1 MTAPTKYQFVVI
13 GYGHIGKRHAD
24 MIRQNQAAELVAV
37 VDTLP
42 IEGIQEAYFSSL
54 EALFA
59 SELRFDVAVIA
70 TPNYLHAPQAIMCLN
85 HNKHVIVE
93 KPFTLNASDA
103 EAIISLAQQQA
114 KQVFCVMQ
122 NRYSPP
128 AKWLKSIIESGKLGS
143 LYMVQINCFWNRG
156 DGYYQQS
163 DWRGQTQ
170 TDGGTLYT
178 QFSHFIDMMY
188 WLFGSISNV
197 QSRFANFNHTDTIQ
211 FEDTGLIHFEFVQG
225 GIGSFNY
232 TTSVYQKNLE
242 SSITIVAENGTI
254 KVGGQYMN
262 EVLYC
267 DVKSYEMPQI
277 EASLPPNDYGHYKG
291 SAANHQYI
299 YQNVIEVLNGAA
311 EIDATAEQGMK
322 VVEIIENIYQTNP
335 FLTKK

>member
-188 WLFGSISNV
+188 WLFGPISNV

-211 FEDTGLIHFEFVQG
+211 FEDTGLIHFEFDQG

>member
-85 HNKHVIVE
+85 HNRHVIVE

-103 EAIISLAQQQA
+103 EVIISLAQQQA

-211 FEDTGLIHFEFVQG
+211 FEDTGLIHFEFDQG

>member
-1 MTAPTKYQFVVI
+1 
-13 GYGHIGKRHAD
+13 
-24 MIRQNQAAELVAV
+24 
-37 VDTLP
+37 
-42 IEGIQEAYFSSL
+42 
-54 EALFA
+54 
-59 SELRFDVAVIA
+59 
-70 TPNYLHAPQAIMCLN
+70 MCLN
-85 HNKHVIVE
+85 HNRHVIVE
-93 KPFTLNASDA
+93 KPFTLNTSDA
-103 EAIISLAQQQA
+103 KAIISLAQKQA

-211 FEDTGLIHFEFVQG
+211 FEDTGLIHFEFDQG

-232 TTSVYQKNLE
+232 TTSVYHKNLE

>member
-93 KPFTLNASDA
+93 KPFTLNTSDA
-103 EAIISLAQQQA
+103 EVIISLAQQQA

-197 QSRFANFNHTDTIQ
+197 HSRFANFNHTNTIQ
-211 FEDTGLIHFEFVQG
+211 FEDTGLIHFEFDQG

>member
-85 HNKHVIVE
+85 HNRHVIVE
-93 KPFTLNASDA
+93 KPFTLNTSDA
-103 EAIISLAQQQA
+103 EAIISLAQKQA

-211 FEDTGLIHFEFVQG
+211 FEDTGLIHFEFDQG

-322 VVEIIENIYQTNP
+322 VVEIIENIYQINP

>member
-103 EAIISLAQQQA
+103 QAIISLAQQQA

-211 FEDTGLIHFEFVQG
+211 FEDTGLIHFEFDQG

-267 DVKSYEMPQI
+267 DVKSYEMPKL

>member
-211 FEDTGLIHFEFVQG
+211 FEDTGLIHFEFDQG

-311 EIDATAEQGMK
+311 QIDATAEQGMK

>member
-70 TPNYLHAPQAIMCLN
+70 TPNYLHAPQAIKCLN
-85 HNKHVIVE
+85 HNKHIIIE

-103 EAIISLAQQQA
+103 EVIISLAQQQA

-211 FEDTGLIHFEFVQG
+211 FEDTGLIHFEFDQG

>member
-211 FEDTGLIHFEFVQG
+211 FEDTGLIHFEFDQG

>member
-59 SELRFDVAVIA
+59 SELRFDVAVIT

-103 EAIISLAQQQA
+103 QAIINLAQQQA

-211 FEDTGLIHFEFVQG
+211 FEDTGLIHFEFDQG

>member
-70 TPNYLHAPQAIMCLN
+70 TPNYLHAPQAIKCLN
-85 HNKHVIVE
+85 HNKHIIIE
-93 KPFTLNASDA
+93 KPFTLNTSDA
-103 EAIISLAQQQA
+103 EAIISLAQKQA

-211 FEDTGLIHFEFVQG
+211 FEDTGLIHFEFDQG

>member
-85 HNKHVIVE
+85 HNKHIIIE
-93 KPFTLNASDA
+93 KPFTLNTSDA

-211 FEDTGLIHFEFVQG
+211 FEDTGLIHFEFDQG

>member
-70 TPNYLHAPQAIMCLN
+70 TPNYLHAPQAIKCLN
-85 HNKHVIVE
+85 HNKHIIIE
-93 KPFTLNASDA
+93 KPFTLNTSDA
-103 EAIISLAQQQA
+103 EAIISLAQKQA

-211 FEDTGLIHFEFVQG
+211 FEDTGLIHFEFDQG

-322 VVEIIENIYQTNP
+322 VVEIIENIYQINP

>member
-1 MTAPTKYQFVVI
+1 
-13 GYGHIGKRHAD
+13 
-24 MIRQNQAAELVAV
+24 
-37 VDTLP
+37 
-42 IEGIQEAYFSSL
+42 
-54 EALFA
+54 
-59 SELRFDVAVIA
+59 
-70 TPNYLHAPQAIMCLN
+70 
-85 HNKHVIVE
+85 
-93 KPFTLNASDA
+93 
-103 EAIISLAQQQA
+103 
-114 KQVFCVMQ
+114 
-122 NRYSPP
+122 
-128 AKWLKSIIESGKLGS
+128 
-143 LYMVQINCFWNRG
+143 
-156 DGYYQQS
+156 
-163 DWRGQTQ
+163 
-170 TDGGTLYT
+170 
-178 QFSHFIDMMY
+178 
-188 WLFGSISNV
+188 V

-211 FEDTGLIHFEFVQG
+211 FEDTGLIHFEFDQG

>member
-70 TPNYLHAPQAIMCLN
+70 TPNYLHAPQAIKCLN

-103 EAIISLAQQQA
+103 EVIISLAQQQA

-211 FEDTGLIHFEFVQG
+211 FEDTGLIHFEFDQG

-322 VVEIIENIYQTNP
+322 VVEIIENIYQINP

>member
-85 HNKHVIVE
+85 HNRHVIVE
-93 KPFTLNASDA
+93 KPFTLNTSDA
-103 EAIISLAQQQA
+103 EAIISLAQKQA

-211 FEDTGLIHFEFVQG
+211 FEDTGLIHFEFDQG

>member
-1 MTAPTKYQFVVI
+1 MTNAIKYRFVVI

-24 MIRQNQAAELVAV
+24 MIRQNHTAELVAV
-37 VDTLP
+37 VDP
-42 IEGIQEAYFSSL
+42 ILVEGIQEAYFSSL
-54 EALFA
+54 DDLLA
-59 SELRFDVAVIA
+59 SDLDFDVAVIA

-85 HNKHVIVE
+85 NNKHVIVE
-93 KPFTLNASDA
+93 KPFTLNHT
-103 EAIISLAQQQA
+103 EAVTIIALAHQKA
-114 KQVFCVMQ
+114 RHVFCVMQ

-128 AKWLKSIIESGKLGS
+128 AKWLKGLVDSGLLGH

-156 DGYYQQS
+156 NEYYQQS
-163 DWRGQTQ
+163 DWRGQKQ

-188 WLFGSISNV
+188 WLFGTISNV
-197 QSRFANFNHTDTIQ
+197 QSRFANFNHTETIQ
-211 FEDTGLIHFEFVQG
+211 FEDTGLIQFEFDSG

-242 SSITIVAENGTI
+242 SSITIVAQNGTVKI
-254 KVGGQYMN
+254 GGQYMN

-267 DVKSYEMPQI
+267 DVKSYEMPTI
-277 EASLPPNDYGHYKG
+277 EPSLPPNDYGHYKG

-299 YQNVIEVLNGAA
+299 YQNVIEVLNGTAA
-311 EIDATAEQGMK
+311 IDATAEQGMK
-322 VVEIIENIYQTNP
+322 VVEIINNIYQTNP

>member
-103 EAIISLAQQQA
+103 EAIINLAQQQA

-211 FEDTGLIHFEFVQG
+211 FEDTGLIQFEFDQG

>member
-103 EAIISLAQQQA
+103 EVIISLAQQQA

-211 FEDTGLIHFEFVQG
+211 FEDTGLIHFEFDQG

-322 VVEIIENIYQTNP
+322 VVEIIENIYQINP

>member
-70 TPNYLHAPQAIMCLN
+70 TPNYLHAPQAITCLN
-85 HNKHVIVE
+85 HNKHIIIE
-93 KPFTLNASDA
+93 KPFTLNTSDA
-103 EAIISLAQQQA
+103 KAIISLAQKQA

-211 FEDTGLIHFEFVQG
+211 FEDTGLIHFEFDQG